1 MNKEVSSENNLIE
14 NIKISN
20 FTVFKN
26 AEINFSKG
34 LNVFIGKNGTG
45 KTHLLKL
52 INCLDYNFYD
62 DKLKI
67 KIEYKKSY
75 PISFN
80 LNKIFSK
87 YSCKNI
93 NEEIYKISEIIGI
106 KEKKDFNLN
115 KNVFLSFTEPNIFIE
130 FNNNIK
136 L

>member
-1 MNKEVSSENNLIE
+1 MSKTKTSEKKVSSKNNIIE
-14 NIKISN
+14 NVKISN

-26 AEINFSKG
+26 AEIIFSKG

-62 DKLKI
+62 DKL

-93 NEEIYKISEIIGI
+93 NEEIYKISEIIGT
-106 KEKKDFNLN
+106 KEKKDF
-115 KNVFLSFTEPNIFIE
+115 I
-130 FNNNIK
+130 
-136 L
+136 